1 MCFTNL
7 ILVRVNIEINTLQ
20 QNFQSLNLAA

>member
-7 ILVRVNIEINTLQ
+7 ILVRVNIEINTHQ
-20 QNFQSLNLAA
+20 QNFQPLNLAA